1 MLKKLMA
8 LHRADW
14 WVCLGT
20 VGGIFLITQLITGI
34 ALWWGDQGTRSA
46 PLISGTILP
55 ISTAFLVL
63 SLVLGHVNDLFLL
76 ALRLGQTRRR
86 ALGLT
91 LTLCALEGAGA
102 AALSALLAWIERA
115 LLPAL
120 WLALSG
126 ADKLVWGEVPP
137 TPEPSLI
144 AGNAEWQAFLEEFR
158 ATLYLDSFALD
169 WWWFLLLPVAGLLAG
184 LILGAFLQRFGAKG
198 GWILWVIWMVVCL
211 GPQLVGEN
219 AFFIGQWDPFGP
231 TALIALAV
239 FALLAGLWSVWSL
252 LHAVVK
258 S

>member
-63 SLVLGHVNDLFLL
+63 FLVLVHVNDLFLL

-91 LTLCALEGAGA
+91 LALCALEGAGA

-137 TPEPSLI
+137 LPAVWEGTDQ
-144 AGNAEWQAFLEEFR
+144 GWQALLDELSS
-158 ATLYLDSFALD
+158 TLYLDSFALD
-169 WWWFLLLPVAGLLAG
+169 WWWYPLQLAIGLAVG

-198 GWILWVIWMVVCL
+198 GWIIWAIWMVICL
-211 GPQLVGEN
+211 GPQLVGKN
-219 AFFIGQWDPFGP
+219 ALLIGQW
-231 TALIALAV
+231 TAWMGAAAVV
-239 FALLAGLWSVWSL
+239 FAVAAGVWSVWSL

-258 S
+258 G

>member
-14 WVCLGT
+14 WLCLG
-20 VGGIFLITQLITGI
+20 VLGGIFLIAQVVTGI
-34 ALWWGDQGTRSA
+34 ALLCGAHSA
-46 PLISGTILP
+46 PLLSGIILP
-55 ISTAFLVL
+55 IAAAFLIL
-63 SLVLGHVNDLFLL
+63 LTTLGHMSTFLQ
-76 ALRLGQTRRR
+76 ALRFGQTRRR
-86 ALGLT
+86 ALGLV
-91 LTLCALEGAGA
+91 LAMCALEGAAGM
-102 AALSALLAWIERA
+102 ALSTLLAWMERT

-120 WLALSG
+120 WLLLSG

-184 LILGAFLQRFGAKG
+184 LILGAFLQRFGARG
-198 GWILWVIWMVVCL
+198 GWILWMIWMVICL

-219 AFFIGQWDPFGP
+219 VFFIGQWDQFGP
-231 TALIALAV
+231 ATLIALAV
-239 FALLAGLWSVWSL
+239 FTPLAGIWSVWSL

>member
-20 VGGIFLITQLITGI
+20 VGGIFLSTQLITGI

-63 SLVLGHVNDLFLL
+63 FLVLVHVNDLFLL

-91 LTLCALEGAGA
+91 LALCALAGTA
-102 AALSALLAWIERA
+102 GMALSALLAWIERA
-115 LLPAL
+115 FLPAL

-137 TPEPSLI
+137 LPAVWEGTDQ
-144 AGNAEWQAFLEEFR
+144 GWQALLDELSS
-158 ATLYLDSFALD
+158 TLYLDSFALD
-169 WWWFLLLPVAGLLAG
+169 WWWCPLLLAIGLLAG
-184 LILGAFLQRFGAKG
+184 FIIGAFLQRFGARG
-198 GWILWVIWMVVCL
+198 AWILWVIWMVL
-211 GPQLVGEN
+211 TFAPQLLGYNVLM
-219 AFFIGQWDPFGP
+219 IGHWGWWTVP
-231 TALIALAV
+231 LIA
-239 FALLAGLWSVWSL
+239 ALVLAGLIWSVWSL

-258 S
+258 G

>member
-20 VGGIFLITQLITGI
+20 VGGIFLSTQLITGI

-63 SLVLGHVNDLFLL
+63 FLVLVHVNDLFLL

-137 TPEPSLI
+137 LPAVWEGTDQ
-144 AGNAEWQAFLEEFR
+144 GWQALLDELSS
-158 ATLYLDSFALD
+158 TLYLDSFALD

-198 GWILWVIWMVVCL
+198 GWILWMVWMVIAL
-211 GPQLVGEN
+211 GPQLMGKN
-219 AFFIGQWDPFGP
+219 IMLIGQW
-231 TALIALAV
+231 TAWMGAAALV
-239 FALLAGLWSVWSL
+239 FAVAAGIWSVWSL

-258 S
+258 A

>member
-20 VGGIFLITQLITGI
+20 VGGIFLSTQLITGI

-63 SLVLGHVNDLFLL
+63 FLVLVHVNDLFLL

-91 LTLCALEGAGA
+91 LALCALEGAGA

-137 TPEPSLI
+137 LPAVWDGTDQ
-144 AGNAEWQAFLEEFR
+144 GWQALLDELSS
-158 ATLYLDSFALD
+158 TLYLDSFALD
-169 WWWFLLLPVAGLLAG
+169 WWWYLLLLAIGLAVG

-198 GWILWVIWMVVCL
+198 GWIIWAIWMVICL
-211 GPQLVGEN
+211 GPQLVGKN
-219 AFFIGQWDPFGP
+219 ALLIGQW
-231 TALIALAV
+231 TAWMGAAAVV
-239 FALLAGLWSVWSL
+239 FAVAAGVWSVWSL

-258 S
+258 G

>member
-1 MLKKLMA
+1 MLKKLIA

-63 SLVLGHVNDLFLL
+63 FLVLGHVNDLFLL

-126 ADKLVWGEVPP
+126 AERLMWGEVPP
-137 TPEPSLI
+137 LPAVWEGTDQ
-144 AGNAEWQAFLEEFR
+144 GWQALLDELSS
-158 ATLYLDSFALD
+158 TLYLDSFTLD
-169 WWWFLLLPVAGLLAG
+169 WWWYPLLLAIGLLAG
-184 LILGAFLQRFGAKG
+184 LIIGAFLQRFGARG
-198 GWILWVIWMVVCL
+198 AWILWVIWMVL
-211 GPQLVGEN
+211 TFAPQLLGYNVLM
-219 AFFIGQWDPFGP
+219 IGHWGWWAVP
-231 TALIALAV
+231 LIA
-239 FALLAGLWSVWSL
+239 ALVLAGLIWSVWSL

-258 S
+258 G

>member
-14 WVCLGT
+14 WLCLG
-20 VGGIFLITQLITGI
+20 VLGGIFLVAQVVTGI
-34 ALWWGDQGTRSA
+34 ALLCGAHSA
-46 PLISGTILP
+46 PLLSGIILP
-55 ISTAFLVL
+55 IAAAFLIL
-63 SLVLGHVNDLFLL
+63 LTTLGHMSTFLQ
-76 ALRLGQTRRR
+76 ALRFGQTRRR
-86 ALGLT
+86 ALGLV
-91 LTLCALEGAGA
+91 LAMCALEGAAGM
-102 AALSALLAWIERA
+102 ALSALLAWMERT

-120 WLALSG
+120 WLLLSG
-126 ADKLVWGEVPP
+126 ADQLVWGEVPP

-184 LILGAFLQRFGAKG
+184 LILGAFLQRFGARG
-198 GWILWVIWMVVCL
+198 GWILWMIWMVICL

-219 AFFIGQWDPFGP
+219 VFFIGQWDPFGP

-239 FALLAGLWSVWSL
+239 FTPLAGIWSVWSL

-258 S
+258 A

>member
-1 MLKKLMA
+1 MLKKLIA

-20 VGGIFLITQLITGI
+20 VGGIFLSTQLITGI

-63 SLVLGHVNDLFLL
+63 FLVLGHVNDLFLL

-126 ADKLVWGEVPP
+126 AERLMWGEVPP
-137 TPEPSLI
+137 LPAVWEGTDQ
-144 AGNAEWQAFLEEFR
+144 GWQALLDELSS
-158 ATLYLDSFALD
+158 TLYLDSFALD
-169 WWWFLLLPVAGLLAG
+169 WWWCPLLLAIGLLAG
-184 LILGAFLQRFGAKG
+184 LIIGAFLQRFGAKG
-198 GWILWVIWMVVCL
+198 AWIIWSIWMVL
-211 GPQLVGEN
+211 TFAPQLLGYNVLM
-219 AFFIGQWDPFGP
+219 IGHWGWWAVP
-231 TALIALAV
+231 LIA
-239 FALLAGLWSVWSL
+239 ALVLAGLIWSVWSL

-258 S
+258 G

>member
-14 WVCLGT
+14 WVCLGIL
-20 VGGIFLITQLITGI
+20 GGIFLIAQVATGI
-34 ALWWGDQGTRSA
+34 ALLCGAHSA
-46 PLISGTILP
+46 PLLSGTILP

-63 SLVLGHVNDLFLL
+63 FLVLVHVNDLFLL

-91 LTLCALEGAGA
+91 LALSALEGAAGM
-102 AALSALLAWIERA
+102 ALSALLAWIERTF
-115 LLPAL
+115 LPAL
-120 WLALSG
+120 WLVLSG

-144 AGNAEWQAFLEEFR
+144 AGDAEWQAFLEEFR

-169 WWWFLLLPVAGLLAG
+169 WWWYPLQLAIGLAVG

-198 GWILWVIWMVVCL
+198 AWILWMVWMVIAL
-211 GPQLVGEN
+211 GPQLVGKN
-219 AFFIGQWDPFGP
+219 AMLIGQW
-231 TALIALAV
+231 TAWMGAAAVV
-239 FALLAGLWSVWSL
+239 FAVAAGIWSVWSL

-258 S
+258 T

>member
-20 VGGIFLITQLITGI
+20 VGGIFLVAQVVTGI
-34 ALWWGDQGTRSA
+34 ALLCGAHSA
-46 PLISGTILP
+46 PLLSGIILP

-63 SLVLGHVNDLFLL
+63 FLVLVHVNDLFLL
-76 ALRLGQTRRR
+76 ALRLGQTRR
-86 ALGLT
+86 
-91 LTLCALEGAGA
+91 
-102 AALSALLAWIERA
+102 RA

-184 LILGAFLQRFGAKG
+184 LILGAFLQRFGARG
-198 GWILWVIWMVVCL
+198 GWILWMIWMVICL

-239 FALLAGLWSVWSL
+239 FAAAAGLWSVWSL

>member
-20 VGGIFLITQLITGI
+20 VGGIFLSTQLITGI

-63 SLVLGHVNDLFLL
+63 FLVLVHVNDLFLL

-91 LTLCALEGAGA
+91 LALCALEGAGA

-126 ADKLVWGEVPP
+126 AERLMWGEVPP
-137 TPEPSLI
+137 LPAVWEGTDQ
-144 AGNAEWQAFLEEFR
+144 GWQALLDELSS
-158 ATLYLDSFALD
+158 TLYLDSFALD
-169 WWWFLLLPVAGLLAG
+169 WWWYLLLLAIGLAVG

-198 GWILWVIWMVVCL
+198 GWIIWAIWMVICL
-211 GPQLVGEN
+211 GPQLVGKN
-219 AFFIGQWDPFGP
+219 ALLIGQW
-231 TALIALAV
+231 TAWMGAAAVV
-239 FALLAGLWSVWSL
+239 FAVAAGIWSVWSL

-258 S
+258 T

>member
-20 VGGIFLITQLITGI
+20 VGGIFLSTQLITGI

-63 SLVLGHVNDLFLL
+63 FLVLVHVNDLFLL

-137 TPEPSLI
+137 LPAVWEGTDQ
-144 AGNAEWQAFLEEFR
+144 GWQALLDELSS
-158 ATLYLDSFALD
+158 TLYLDSFALD
-169 WWWFLLLPVAGLLAG
+169 WWWCPLLLAIGLLAG
-184 LILGAFLQRFGAKG
+184 FIIGAFLQRFGARG
-198 GWILWVIWMVVCL
+198 AWILWVIWMVL
-211 GPQLVGEN
+211 TFAPQLLGYNVLM
-219 AFFIGQWDPFGP
+219 IGHWGWWTVP
-231 TALIALAV
+231 LIA
-239 FALLAGLWSVWSL
+239 ALVLAGLIWSVWSL

-258 S
+258 G

>member
-1 MLKKLMA
+1 MLKKLMV

-20 VGGIFLITQLITGI
+20 VGGIFLSTQLITGI

-63 SLVLGHVNDLFLL
+63 FLVLVHVNDLFLL

-137 TPEPSLI
+137 LPAVWDGTDQ
-144 AGNAEWQAFLEEFR
+144 AWQAFLEEFR

-198 GWILWVIWMVVCL
+198 GWIIWVIWMVICL

-239 FALLAGLWSVWSL
+239 FALLAGVWSVWSL

>member
-14 WVCLGT
+14 WVCLGIL
-20 VGGIFLITQLITGI
+20 GGIFLIAQVATGI
-34 ALWWGDQGTRSA
+34 ALLCGAHSA
-46 PLISGTILP
+46 PLLSGTILP
-55 ISTAFLVL
+55 IPAAFLALFLVL
-63 SLVLGHVNDLFLL
+63 VHVNDLFLL

-91 LTLCALEGAGA
+91 LALSALEGAAGM
-102 AALSALLAWIERA
+102 ALSALLAWIERA
-115 LLPAL
+115 FLPAL
-120 WLALSG
+120 WLVLSG
-126 ADKLVWGEVPP
+126 ADKLVWGEIPP

-169 WWWFLLLPVAGLLAG
+169 WWWYLLLLAIGLAVG

-198 GWILWVIWMVVCL
+198 GWIIWGIWMVVCL
-211 GPQLVGEN
+211 GPQLVGKN
-219 AFFIGQWDPFGP
+219 VFFIGQWTQGMG
-231 TALIALAV
+231 AAAIV
-239 FALLAGLWSVWSL
+239 FAVAAGIWSVWSL

-258 S
+258 T

>member
-14 WVCLGT
+14 WLCLG
-20 VGGIFLITQLITGI
+20 VLGGIFLIAQVVTGI
-34 ALWWGDQGTRSA
+34 ALLCGAHSA
-46 PLISGTILP
+46 PLLSGIILP

-63 SLVLGHVNDLFLL
+63 FLVLVHVNDLFLL

-86 ALGLT
+86 ALGLV
-91 LTLCALEGAGA
+91 LAMCALEGAAGM
-102 AALSALLAWIERA
+102 ALSALLAWMERT

-120 WLALSG
+120 WLLLSG
-126 ADKLVWGEVPP
+126 ADQLVWGEVPP

-184 LILGAFLQRFGAKG
+184 LILGAFLQRFGARG
-198 GWILWVIWMVVCL
+198 GWILWMIWMVICL

-219 AFFIGQWDPFGP
+219 VFFIGQWDPFGP

-239 FALLAGLWSVWSL
+239 FTPLAGLWSVWSL

>member
-20 VGGIFLITQLITGI
+20 VGGIFLSTQLITGI

-63 SLVLGHVNDLFLL
+63 FLVLVHVNDLFLL

-137 TPEPSLI
+137 LPAVWEGTDQ
-144 AGNAEWQAFLEEFR
+144 GWQALLDELSS
-158 ATLYLDSFALD
+158 TLYVDFYLLD
-169 WWWFLLLPVAGLLAG
+169 WWWYLLLLAIGLLAG
-184 LILGAFLQRFGAKG
+184 LILGAFLQRFGARG
-198 GWILWVIWMVVCL
+198 AWILWGIWMVL
-211 GPQLVGEN
+211 TFAPQLLGYNVLM
-219 AFFIGQWDPFGP
+219 IGHWGWWTVP
-231 TALIALAV
+231 LIA
-239 FALLAGLWSVWSL
+239 ALVLAGLIWSVWSL

-258 S
+258 G

>member
-14 WVCLGT
+14 WLCLG
-20 VGGIFLITQLITGI
+20 VLGGIFLVAQVVTGI
-34 ALWWGDQGTRSA
+34 ALLCGAHSA
-46 PLISGTILP
+46 PLLSGTILP
-55 ISTAFLVL
+55 IAAAFLIL
-63 SLVLGHVNDLFLL
+63 LTTLGHMSTFLQ
-76 ALRLGQTRRR
+76 ALRFGQTRRR
-86 ALGLT
+86 ALGLV
-91 LTLCALEGAGA
+91 LAMCALEGAGA

-184 LILGAFLQRFGAKG
+184 LILGAFLQRFGARG
-198 GWILWVIWMVVCL
+198 GWILWMIWMVICL

-219 AFFIGQWDPFGP
+219 VFFIGQWDPFGP

-239 FALLAGLWSVWSL
+239 FTPLAGIWSVWSL

>member
-20 VGGIFLITQLITGI
+20 VGGIFLSTQLITGI

-63 SLVLGHVNDLFLL
+63 FLVLVHVNDLFLL

-91 LTLCALEGAGA
+91 LALSALAGTA
-102 AALSALLAWIERA
+102 GMALSALLAWIERA

-137 TPEPSLI
+137 LPAVWDGTDQ
-144 AGNAEWQAFLEEFR
+144 GWQALLDELSS
-158 ATLYLDSFALD
+158 TLYLDSFALD
-169 WWWFLLLPVAGLLAG
+169 WWWYLLLLAIGLAVG

-198 GWILWVIWMVVCL
+198 GWIIWAIWMVICL
-211 GPQLVGEN
+211 GPQLVGKN
-219 AFFIGQWDPFGP
+219 ALLIGQWTQGMG
-231 TALIALAV
+231 AAAVV
-239 FALLAGLWSVWSL
+239 FAVAAGILSVWSL

-258 S
+258 T

>member
-1 MLKKLMA
+1 M
-8 LHRADW
+8 
-14 WVCLGT
+14 
-20 VGGIFLITQLITGI
+20 GGIFLITQLVTGI
-34 ALWWGDQGTRSA
+34 ALSVSGARSA

-63 SLVLGHVNDLFLL
+63 FLVLGHVNDLFLL

-126 ADKLVWGEVPP
+126 AERLMWGEVPP
-137 TPEPSLI
+137 LPAVWDGTDQ
-144 AGNAEWQAFLEEFR
+144 GWQALLDELSS
-158 ATLYLDSFALD
+158 TLYLDSFALD
-169 WWWFLLLPVAGLLAG
+169 WWWCPLLLAIGLAG
-184 LILGAFLQRFGAKG
+184 GAHPRGLPPAVRGQGGLDHLEHLDGHLPGAPAG
-198 GWILWVIWMVVCL
+198 GEKRPADRPVDRVD
-211 GPQLVGEN
+211 GRVG
-219 AFFIGQWDPFGP
+219 
-231 TALIALAV
+231 LV
-239 FALLAGLWSVWSL
+239 FAWLAGIWSVWSL

-258 S
+258 G

>member
-14 WVCLGT
+14 WLCLG
-20 VGGIFLITQLITGI
+20 VLGGIFLVAQVVTGI
-34 ALWWGDQGTRSA
+34 ALLCGAHSA
-46 PLISGTILP
+46 PLLSGIILP
-55 ISTAFLVL
+55 IAAAFLIL
-63 SLVLGHVNDLFLL
+63 LTTLGHMSTFLQ
-76 ALRLGQTRRR
+76 ALRFGQTRRR
-86 ALGLT
+86 ALGLVLAMCT
-91 LTLCALEGAGA
+91 LEGAGT
-102 AALSALLAWIERA
+102 AALSALLAWIERT

-120 WLALSG
+120 WLLLSG
-126 ADKLVWGEVPP
+126 ANQLVWGEVPP

>member
-14 WVCLGT
+14 LLCLG
-20 VGGIFLITQLITGI
+20 VLGGIFLVAQVVTGI
-34 ALWWGDQGTRSA
+34 ALLCGAHSA
-46 PLISGTILP
+46 PLLSGIILP
-55 ISTAFLVL
+55 IAAAFLIL
-63 SLVLGHVNDLFLL
+63 LTTLGHMSTFLQ
-76 ALRLGQTRRR
+76 ALRFGQTRRR
-86 ALGLT
+86 ALGLV
-91 LTLCALEGAGA
+91 LAMCALEGAAGM
-102 AALSALLAWIERA
+102 ALSTLLAWMERT

-120 WLALSG
+120 WLLLSG

-144 AGNAEWQAFLEEFR
+144 AGNVEWQAFLEEFR

-169 WWWFLLLPVAGLLAG
+169 GWWFLLLPVAGLLAG
-184 LILGAFLQRFGAKG
+184 LILGAFLQRFGARG
-198 GWILWVIWMVVCL
+198 GWILWMIWMVICL

-219 AFFIGQWDPFGP
+219 VFFIGQWDQFGP
-231 TALIALAV
+231 ATLIALAV
-239 FALLAGLWSVWSL
+239 FTPLAGIWSVWSL

>member
-20 VGGIFLITQLITGI
+20 VGGIFLSTQLITGI

-63 SLVLGHVNDLFLL
+63 FLVLVHVNDLFLL

-91 LTLCALEGAGA
+91 LALSALAGTA
-102 AALSALLAWIERA
+102 GMALSALLAWIERA

-137 TPEPSLI
+137 LPAVWDGTDQ
-144 AGNAEWQAFLEEFR
+144 GWQALLDELSS
-158 ATLYLDSFALD
+158 TLYLDSFALD
-169 WWWFLLLPVAGLLAG
+169 WWWYLLLLAIGLAVG

-198 GWILWVIWMVVCL
+198 GWIIWAIWMVICL
-211 GPQLVGEN
+211 GPQLVGKN
-219 AFFIGQWDPFGP
+219 ALLIGQW
-231 TALIALAV
+231 TAWMGAAAVV
-239 FALLAGLWSVWSL
+239 FAVAAGVWSVWSL
-252 LHAVVK
+252 LHAGVK
-258 S
+258 G

>member
-14 WVCLGT
+14 WLCLG
-20 VGGIFLITQLITGI
+20 VLGGIFLVAQVVTGI
-34 ALWWGDQGTRSA
+34 ALLCGAHSA
-46 PLISGTILP
+46 PLLSGIILP
-55 ISTAFLVL
+55 IAAAFLIL
-63 SLVLGHVNDLFLL
+63 LTTLGHMSTFLQ
-76 ALRLGQTRRR
+76 ALRFGQTRRR
-86 ALGLT
+86 ALGLV
-91 LTLCALEGAGA
+91 LAMCALEGAGA

-144 AGNAEWQAFLEEFR
+144 AGDAEWQAFLEEFR

>member
-20 VGGIFLITQLITGI
+20 VGGIFLSTQLITGI

-63 SLVLGHVNDLFLL
+63 FLVLGHVNDLFLL

-91 LTLCALEGAGA
+91 LALCALEGAGA

-137 TPEPSLI
+137 LPAVWEGTDQ
-144 AGNAEWQAFLEEFR
+144 GWQALLDELSS
-158 ATLYLDSFALD
+158 TLYLDSFALD
-169 WWWFLLLPVAGLLAG
+169 WWWCPLLLAIGLLAG
-184 LILGAFLQRFGAKG
+184 LIIGAFLQRFGAKG
-198 GWILWVIWMVVCL
+198 AWILWMVWMVIAL
-211 GPQLVGEN
+211 GPQLVGKN
-219 AFFIGQWDPFGP
+219 AMLIGQW
-231 TALIALAV
+231 TAWMGAAAVV
-239 FALLAGLWSVWSL
+239 FAVAAGIWSVWSL

-258 S
+258 A

>member
-20 VGGIFLITQLITGI
+20 VGGIFLSTQLITGI

-46 PLISGTILP
+46 PLLSGTILP
-55 ISTAFLVL
+55 ISAAFLVL
-63 SLVLGHVNDLFLL
+63 FLVLVHVNDLFLL

-91 LTLCALEGAGA
+91 LALSALAGTA
-102 AALSALLAWIERA
+102 GMALSALLAWIERA

-137 TPEPSLI
+137 LPAVWDGTDQ
-144 AGNAEWQAFLEEFR
+144 GWQALLDELSS
-158 ATLYLDSFALD
+158 TLYLDSFALD
-169 WWWFLLLPVAGLLAG
+169 WWWYLLLLAIGLAVG

-198 GWILWVIWMVVCL
+198 GWIIWAIWMVICL
-211 GPQLVGEN
+211 GPQLVGKN
-219 AFFIGQWDPFGP
+219 ALLIGQW
-231 TALIALAV
+231 TAWMGAAAVV
-239 FALLAGLWSVWSL
+239 FAVAAGVWSVWSL

-258 S
+258 G

>member
-1 MLKKLMA
+1 MLKKLMV
-8 LHRADW
+8 LNRADW

-20 VGGIFLITQLITGI
+20 VGGIFLSTQLITGI

-63 SLVLGHVNDLFLL
+63 FLVLVHVNDLFLL

-91 LTLCALEGAGA
+91 LTLCTLEGAGT
-102 AALSALLAWIERA
+102 AALSALLAWIERT

-120 WLALSG
+120 WLVLSG

-137 TPEPSLI
+137 TPAPSLI

-169 WWWFLLLPVAGLLAG
+169 GWWFLLLPVAGLLAG

-198 GWILWVIWMVVCL
+198 GWILWGIWMVL
-211 GPQLVGEN
+211 TFAPQLLGYNVLM
-219 AFFIGQWDPFGP
+219 IGHWGWWAVP
-231 TALIALAV
+231 LIA
-239 FALLAGLWSVWSL
+239 ALVLAGLIWSVWSL

-258 S
+258 T

>member
-1 MLKKLMA
+1 MLKKLMV

-20 VGGIFLITQLITGI
+20 VGGIFLSTQLITGI

-63 SLVLGHVNDLFLL
+63 FLVLVHVNDLFLL

-91 LTLCALEGAGA
+91 LTLCTLEGAGT

-169 WWWFLLLPVAGLLAG
+169 WWWCPLLLAIGLLAG

-198 GWILWVIWMVVCL
+198 GWIIWGIWMVVCL
-211 GPQLVGEN
+211 GPQLVGKN
-219 AFFIGQWDPFGP
+219 VFFIGQWTQGMG
-231 TALIALAV
+231 AAAIV
-239 FALLAGLWSVWSL
+239 FAVAAGIWSVWSL

-258 S
+258 T

>member
-14 WVCLGT
+14 WLCLG
-20 VGGIFLITQLITGI
+20 VLGGIFLVAQVVTGI
-34 ALWWGDQGTRSA
+34 ALLCGAHSA
-46 PLISGTILP
+46 PLLSGIILP
-55 ISTAFLVL
+55 IAAAFLIL
-63 SLVLGHVNDLFLL
+63 LTTLGHMSTFLQ
-76 ALRLGQTRRR
+76 ALRFGQTRRR
-86 ALGLT
+86 ALGLV
-91 LTLCALEGAGA
+91 LAMCALEGAGA

-120 WLALSG
+120 WLLLSG

-198 GWILWVIWMVVCL
+198 GWILWVIWMVICL

-219 AFFIGQWDPFGP
+219 AFFIGQWDQFGP

-239 FALLAGLWSVWSL
+239 FAAAAGIWSVWSL

>member
-20 VGGIFLITQLITGI
+20 VGGIFLSTQLITGI

-63 SLVLGHVNDLFLL
+63 FLVLVHVNDLFLL

-91 LTLCALEGAGA
+91 LALSALAGTA
-102 AALSALLAWIERA
+102 GMALSALLAWIERA

-137 TPEPSLI
+137 LPAVWDGTDQ
-144 AGNAEWQAFLEEFR
+144 GWQALLDELSS
-158 ATLYLDSFALD
+158 TLYLDSFALD
-169 WWWFLLLPVAGLLAG
+169 WWWYPLLLAIGLLAG
-184 LILGAFLQRFGAKG
+184 LIIGAFLQRFGARG
-198 GWILWVIWMVVCL
+198 AWILWGIWMVL
-211 GPQLVGEN
+211 TFAPQLLGYNVLM
-219 AFFIGQWDPFGP
+219 IGHWGWWTVP
-231 TALIALAV
+231 LIA
-239 FALLAGLWSVWSL
+239 ALVLAGLIWSVWSL

-258 S
+258 G

>member
-14 WVCLGT
+14 WLCLG
-20 VGGIFLITQLITGI
+20 VLGGIFLIAQVVTGI
-34 ALWWGDQGTRSA
+34 ALLCGAHSA
-46 PLISGTILP
+46 PLLSGIILP
-55 ISTAFLVL
+55 IAAAFLIL
-63 SLVLGHVNDLFLL
+63 FTTLGHMSTFLQ
-76 ALRLGQTRRR
+76 ALRFGQTRRR
-86 ALGLT
+86 ALGLV
-91 LTLCALEGAGA
+91 LAMCVLEGAA
-102 AALSALLAWIERA
+102 WMALSALLAWIERT

-120 WLALSG
+120 WLLLSG
-126 ADKLVWGEVPP
+126 ANQLVWGEVPP

-184 LILGAFLQRFGAKG
+184 LILGAFLQRFGARG
-198 GWILWVIWMVVCL
+198 GWILWMIWMVICL

-219 AFFIGQWDPFGP
+219 VFFIGQWDPFGP

-239 FALLAGLWSVWSL
+239 FTPLAGIWSVWSL

>member
-1 MLKKLMA
+1 MLKKLMV

-20 VGGIFLITQLITGI
+20 VGGIFLSTQLITGI

-63 SLVLGHVNDLFLL
+63 FLVLVHVNDLFLL

-91 LTLCALEGAGA
+91 LTLCTLEGAGT
-102 AALSALLAWIERA
+102 AALSALLAWIERT

-137 TPEPSLI
+137 LPAVWEGTDQ
-144 AGNAEWQAFLEEFR
+144 GWQALLDELSS
-158 ATLYLDSFALD
+158 TLYLDSFALD
-169 WWWFLLLPVAGLLAG
+169 WWWCPLLLAIGLLAG

-198 GWILWVIWMVVCL
+198 GWIIWGIWMVVCL
-211 GPQLVGEN
+211 GPQLVGKN
-219 AFFIGQWDPFGP
+219 VFFIGQWTQGMG
-231 TALIALAV
+231 AAAVV
-239 FALLAGLWSVWSL
+239 FAVAAGIWSVWSL

-258 S
+258 T